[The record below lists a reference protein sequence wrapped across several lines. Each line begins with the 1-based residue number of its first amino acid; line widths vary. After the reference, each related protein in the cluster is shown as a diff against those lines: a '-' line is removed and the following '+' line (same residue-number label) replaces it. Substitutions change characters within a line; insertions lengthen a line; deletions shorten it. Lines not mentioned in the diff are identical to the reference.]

1 MSLTYAQILT
11 FVSILIMTGCNK
23 SVELKD
29 YKDLSFLRKIK
40 IARKKK
46 EKVFLSLDISPKKSL
61 GFVKIVDSFFSQ
73 KYLFILQKDKLSM
86 FDFSAKKIAD
96 FSVNTYQKVVAS
108 SKEVLLVG
116 ENFADLFALEGQKLS
131 LNKKIT
137 LEAKNTIF
145 RVFFVGD
152 SVVIV
157 TKNGNILWFNKKGEK
172 FAEITLNLSFSTL
185 GCSVDDEGNVLIT
198 NPDSFYKFKDG
209 NIVDLIQLNNIGK
222 PSGVILQ
229 NEDKIQVA
237 RTKQD
242 KTTCIFSRNSLL
254 ISDANGQ
261 NFKRYD
267 LENRKF
273 SLFGDQLFIL
283 DKDYFLTGTPKNLY
297 DNIGL
302 EKVEFTGV
310 VKHMSQDLII
320 LNGFLMYFGRT
331 LSQKV
336 DFANMKEI
344 HCSLS
349 NGNIER
355 RKLVLFHELGEAFLC
370 TISEKCAR

>member
-46 EKVFLSLDISPKKSL
+46 EKAFLSLDISPKKSL

>member
-86 FDFSAKKIAD
+86 FDFSVKKIAD

>member
-46 EKVFLSLDISPKKSL
+46 EKAFLSLDISPKKSL

-86 FDFSAKKIAD
+86 FDFSVKKIAD

-267 LENRKF
+267 LENRRF

>member
-267 LENRKF
+267 LEKRKF

>member
-172 FAEITLNLSFSTL
+172 FAKITLNLSFSTL